1 MQAAR
6 SRNNREPRKVKQ
18 KARSKHGAQR
28 KRFNF
33 AMPVGHA
40 WKINSTKT
48 HFAVACAG
56 FRSATSWSAEG
67 SKRPLASVARSFSM
81 AVQRHWHSRHAYK
94 PHHIREHPARA
105 QNSAA
110 DLLKGRRDKQATP
123 ILWPTSMT
131 WKNEVPSFWRSRQHH
146 EAHACMC
153 HPRLHRNGN
162 LAGHQVYCTPS
173 SGSHLSFAR
182 AWTPCSIALSKKG
195 VMAHAQAL

>member
-1 MQAAR
+1 MHGI
-6 SRNNREPRKVKQ
+6 SIPQ
-18 KARSKHGAQR
+18 K
-28 KRFNF
+28 
-33 AMPVGHA
+33 P
-40 WKINSTKT
+40 
-48 HFAVACAG
+48 FAVACAG
-56 FRSATSWSAEG
+56 FRSATSWSAKG

-81 AVQRHWHSRHAYK
+81 AVRRHGHSRHAYK

-110 DLLKGRRDKQATP
+110 DLLKGRSDKKATP

-153 HPRLHRNGN
+153 HLTRLHRNGN
-162 LAGHQVYCTPS
+162 LAGRQVYCTPS

-182 AWTPCSIALSKKG
+182 AWTPCSIALSRKG
-195 VMAHAQAL
+195 VMAHTARNLQKRLHALNEHNMSMHSCDMP